1 MNTIRI
7 PTWLPLG
14 MPQPALDR
22 LLERQWRRKAD
33 LRYYR
38 RHGRWPER
46 CKA

>member
-1 MNTIRI
+1 MDTITI
-7 PTWLPLG
+7 PVWIPAAL
-14 MPQPALDR
+14 PQPNVDR

-46 CKA
+46 LKA